1 MASRTTPAGNQTFGG
16 FAPSSFANG
25 IAGGWI
31 GYNEKITDTTGV
43 VGTEVTL
50 VSVTAPVNASRRI
63 RVTGYVSSWIST
75 VTGDRAQF
83 RLLEGA
89 TQLQMGRSTVQL
101 AGIATEP
108 PTVLGRVLT
117 PGAAA
122 SHTYTLVVARNAG
135 TGTLTISGD
144 PTTPMW
150 IMVEDLG
157 PA

>member
-1 MASRTTPAGNQTFGG
+1 MPSRTTPAGNQTFGG

-31 GYNEKITDTTGV
+31 GYTEKTTDTTGV

-50 VSVTAPVNASRRI
+50 VSVTVTVNASRRVRI
-63 RVTGYVSSWIST
+63 TGYVSSWIST
-75 VTGDRAQF
+75 VSGDRAQF

-89 TQLQMGRSTVQL
+89 TQLQMGRSQVQL

-108 PTVLGRVLT
+108 PTELACVRT
-117 PGAAA
+117 PGTG